1 MTDLEWTEKWIA
13 SVEKKLKNAESR
25 GDETGIENLKET
37 LRRLNSIADVLAV
50 WEGLKHESN
59 FTG

>member
-1 MTDLEWTEKWIA
+1 MTDLEWIEKWIA

-37 LRRLNSIADVLAV
+37 LRRLNSIADALAV
-50 WEGLKHESN
+50 WEGVRQ
-59 FTG
+59 